1 MQTAQNSQVETLERR
16 SEKRRASLMHAFVS
30 DFEGHV
36 DLKCVIRDIS
46 KGGCRI
52 ASSYVDDLPRLVQI
66 TPEGFEKP
74 MIARIVWRNSKFAGV
89 KFVTDQE
96 AEALMPAQPDA
107 DAAVP
112 ASPTGFF
119 SKLFSFS
126 ALRRRS
132 GHAHAGDERSQSG
145 FATYGARALNAVRQP
160 IRSIRG
166 LLGLLLDNPDEP
178 ISRKARSVINTAHR
192 NAAEAEAIL
201 DDALH
206 AENIDAGAIVCRIE
220 PVEIVELVRDTAL
233 LCTGDAA
240 INSVRFEIID
250 EAGSAMVEAD
260 PRRLQEALRNLLA
273 VSARFSPVGKTVF
286 VGIRSMPGAVRI
298 SVSDEGAGSNVQHG
312 DADGKCI
319 GREGDAGTG
328 LELDVVRAIL
338 ARHKSALHIEVRP
351 GHGTRAWFDLT
362 VLPG

>member
-1 MQTAQNSQVETLERR
+1 MQTAQKSQVESVDRR
-16 SEKRRASLMHAFVS
+16 SEARRSSLMHAFVS
-30 DFEGHV
+30 DIDGHV

-66 TPEGFEKP
+66 TPEGFERP
-74 MIARIVWRNSKFAGV
+74 MMAKIVWRNSKFAGV
-89 KFVTDQE
+89 QFVSAEE
-96 AEALMPAQPDA
+96 AEALMPVQPDG
-107 DAAVP
+107 DAP
-112 ASPTGFF
+112 APATGFF
-119 SKLFSFS
+119 GKLFSFP

-132 GHAHAGDERSQSG
+132 GHARSGDERSQGG

-166 LLGLLLDNPDEP
+166 LLGMLLDNPDET
-178 ISRKARSVINTAHR
+178 ISRKARSVISAAHS

-201 DDALH
+201 GDALH
-206 AENIDAGAIVCRIE
+206 AENIDAGTIACRIE

-250 EAGSAMVEAD
+250 EVGSAMVEAD
-260 PRRLQEALRNLLA
+260 PRRLQEALRNMLA
-273 VSARFSPVGKTVF
+273 VSARFSPIGKTVF
-286 VGIRSMPGAVRI
+286 LGIRNVSGAIRI

-312 DADGKCI
+312 DADGKSI

-338 ARHKSALHIEVRP
+338 ARHKSALHMEARP